1 MHRRDFLKAGAAFGA
16 AAFRGVPRA
25 AALARPQKFRIGLA
39 ATLWLTAKPTTE
51 EYWVACEEIASLGI
65 RATEAD
71 NSEAKLDTAY
81 GDRPRDFKSRSAP
94 HRMILTGVYH
104 PLFLHESGKLG
115 EMRQKTSHLA
125 KFLNAVGAEYIA
137 LGWDVPPPV
146 GGHMY
151 QRTPPDVKNAIQVMN
166 ELGRMCRQEN
176 GITVAYHA
184 ERDQPKEV
192 ILKALDGTDPR
203 YVHFCADVGHLTA
216 SGLDA
221 VQTVK
226 TYASR
231 LAVSHWKDF
240 DPKLPAPEFYG
251 SDARGDFT
259 ELGRGVVDFA
269 GLAELYKQLDF
280 AGWVMIELDRA
291 GQKSGFLESARE
303 MKGFVADKLK
313 LRVVGDA

>member
-1 MHRRDFLKAGAAFGA
+1 MHRRDFLKAGAALGAVAVGGVPHGA
-16 AAFRGVPRA
+16 AS
-25 AALARPQKFRIGLA
+25 ARPQKFKIGLA
-39 ATLWLTAKPTTE
+39 ATLWLTAVPTTE
-51 EYWVACEEIASLGI
+51 EYWVACKEIASLGI

-81 GDRPRDFKSRSAP
+81 GDKPADFKSQSAP
-94 HRMILTGVYH
+94 YSIILTGVYH
-104 PLFLHESGKLG
+104 PLLLHESSKLE

-125 KFLNAVGAEYIA
+125 KFLKAVGAEYIA

-146 GGHMY
+146 GGHIY
-151 QRTPPDVKNAIQVMN
+151 RRTASDVKNAIQVMN
-166 ELGRMCRQEN
+166 ELGKMCWQED
-176 GITVAYHA
+176 GITLAYHA
-184 ERDQPKEV
+184 ERDQPKEI
-192 ILKALDGTDPR
+192 ILEALDGTDPK
-203 YVHFCADVGHLTA
+203 YVHLCADVGHLTA
-216 SGLDA
+216 SGLDP
-221 VQTVK
+221 VHTVK

-259 ELGRGVVDFA
+259 ELGQGIVDFNA
-269 GLAELYKQLDF
+269 LAELYKELGF

-303 MKGFVADKLK
+303 MKGFVTDNLK
-313 LRVVGDA
+313 LRIVGNA

>member
-1 MHRRDFLKAGAAFGA
+1 MYRRDFLKAGAALGA
-16 AAFRGVPRA
+16 AAVRGVPRA
-25 AALARPQKFRIGLA
+25 AALAQPQRFKIGLA

-51 EYWVACEEIASLGI
+51 EYWVACKEIASLGI

-81 GDRPRDFKSRSAP
+81 GDKLADFKSQSAP
-94 HRMILTGVYH
+94 YRMTLTGVYH
-104 PLFLHESGKLG
+104 PLLLHESGKLG

-125 KFLNAVGAEYIA
+125 KFLKAVGAEYIA

-146 GGHMY
+146 GGRVY
-151 QRTPPDVKNAIQVMN
+151 QRTPSDVKNAIQVMN

-184 ERDQPKEV
+184 ERDQPKEI
-192 ILKALDGTDPR
+192 ILRALDETDPTDVR
-203 YVHFCADVGHLTA
+203 FCADVGHLTA

-251 SDARGDFT
+251 SDAKGDFT
-259 ELGRGVVDFA
+259 ELGRGIVDFTSLA
-269 GLAELYKQLDF
+269 GLYKELDF

-303 MKGFVADKLK
+303 MKGFVTDKLK
-313 LRVVGDA
+313 LRVVGVA